1 MSQELPAWGP
11 VRATL
16 FFNIKNLGNMI
27 DSDWGQIIT
36 AGFDGNDVYRLN
48 SLEDGIYELDWNG
61 PTRFSTNR
69 FASQWRAQVGFRLD
83 W

>member
-16 FFNIKNLGNMI
+16 FFNVKNLGNLL
-27 DSDWGQIIT
+27 DSDWGQVYT
-36 AGFDGNDVYRLN
+36 ASFDGESIANIENIDNGV
-48 SLEDGIYELDWNG
+48 YELDFFG
-61 PTRFSTNR
+61 APRFFTSR
-69 FASQWRAQVGFRLD
+69 SQSQWRAQLGFRLD